1 MNPAAIHLRAIVT
14 LWPLLDEALSTSAP
28 SSWPPAGRMSDYLK
42 QLDELD
48 MPQRGARDGSGTG
61 EAPAPLRIHVL
72 DTQRLVHAAL
82 LGCADAIAEHVQR
95 QPMAMPAPRRAAVA
109 HTRDERVAWA
119 DHARRVQ
126 AAQDDAADRRRW
138 RWTGARPSAPYAA
151 LWLLARV
158 LDRPGPFTPLAEAQR
173 RHVAN
178 VASGAIERIDHAL
191 QLARITRPLGETC
204 ACGGRLAID
213 GGDGEPPTVRCTGCH
228 RRVTAAGG
236 LLATSA

>member
-1 MNPAAIHLRAIVT
+1 MTTDAAIHLRAIVT
-14 LWPLLDEALSTSAP
+14 LWPLLDEAKTTQSP

-82 LGCADAIAEHVQR
+82 VECADSVAECVQR
-95 QPMAMPAPRRAAVA
+95 RPMAMPAPRRAAVA
-109 HTRDERVAWA
+109 RTRDERVAWA

-138 RWTGARPSAPYAA
+138 RWTGTRPSAPYTA

-158 LDRPGPFTPLAEAQR
+158 LDRPGPFTPLADAQCR
-173 RHVAN
+173 LVAN
-178 VASGAIERIDHAL
+178 VASGAAERIDHAL
-191 QLARITRPLGETC
+191 QLARVTRPLGEVC
-204 ACGGRLAID
+204 ICGGRLVVD
-213 GGDGEPPTVRCTGCH
+213 GGDGHPPMVRCLGCH
-228 RRVTAAGG
+228 RRVTAQGG
-236 LLATSA
+236 LLATA